1 MTTTK
6 PKLKVLTTIDKN
18 MLMTA
23 LIMERDKC
31 QQYADMYA
39 NDPKCQSHK
48 LYTNKTA
55 TLNEIIKSLYMANDT
70 LSIAQ

>member
-1 MTTTK
+1 MTTIK

-23 LIMERDKC
+23 LILERDKS
-31 QQYADMYA
+31 QQFVDMYA
-39 NDPKCQSHK
+39 NDSNCQSYK
-48 LYTNKTA
+48 LYTERTA